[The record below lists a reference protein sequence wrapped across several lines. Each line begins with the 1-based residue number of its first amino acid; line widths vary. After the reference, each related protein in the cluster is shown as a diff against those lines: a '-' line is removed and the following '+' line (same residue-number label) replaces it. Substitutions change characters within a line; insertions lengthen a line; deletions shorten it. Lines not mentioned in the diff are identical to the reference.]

1 MPQSVEDPIGCLS
14 NNFTGLLELVERF
27 DGEVIYASSGSVY
40 SGRRMVFNRISHS
53 TLHPNIYDFSKMAF
67 DQYQTMKER
76 QVFGLRFGTV
86 VGHSPRIRQE
96 LLLNKMVFDAA
107 KHDCVQL
114 ANPRVRRPVLFIM
127 DLVNAIDKLFGEQE
141 KSHRIYNLA
150 SVNFTM
156 EEYAHNSSAIAST
169 VQLT

>member
-1 MPQSVEDPIGCLS
+1 MNKKQEHVDYRDLSKEKLHQFKVVIWLAGHASVPQSVEDPIGCLS

-40 SGRRMVFNRISHS
+40 SGGPHGFSIEDQPLYPPS
-53 TLHPNIYDFSKMAF
+53 NIYDFSKMAF

-114 ANPRVRRPVLFIM
+114 AKSKGPAPGVVYNGL
-127 DLVNAIDKLFGEQE
+127 GEC
-141 KSHRIYNLA
+141 H
-150 SVNFTM
+150 
-156 EEYAHNSSAIAST
+156 
-169 VQLT
+169 